1 MPGNNRS
8 SRVPNQTNL
17 VDTVERSKSCDT
29 ISFVR
34 LSVINNETFGSLF
47 CHKGRVFVHN
57 DYPGG
62 CGFLPPSSHVLG
74 VGMVNDEIDSPIHD
88 GFISF
93 HVMTD
98 SPSVFI
104 QCFCI

>member
-1 MPGNNRS
+1 MPGNNGS
-8 SRVPNQTNL
+8 SHVRNQKNL

-47 CHKGRVFVHN
+47 CHRGKVFVHN
-57 DYPGG
+57 DYPGRADFCPLRVMSWG
-62 CGFLPPSSHVLG
+62 L
-74 VGMVNDEIDSPIHD
+74 MVNDEIDSPIHD

-93 HVMTD
+93 YVITD

>member
-8 SRVPNQTNL
+8 SRVRNQKNL
-17 VDTVERSKSCDT
+17 VDHVERCKSCDT

-34 LSVINNETFGSLF
+34 LSVINIETFGSLF
-47 CHKGRVFVHN
+47 CHRGRVFVHN
-57 DYPGG
+57 DYPGRWQIFAPFES
-62 CGFLPPSSHVLG
+62 CPG
-74 VGMVNDEIDSPIHD
+74 VGMVNDEIDSPVHD
-88 GFISF
+88 GSILF

-104 QCFCI
+104 ECFCI

>member
-1 MPGNNRS
+1 MLGNNRS
-8 SRVPNQTNL
+8 SRVRNQKNL

-47 CHKGRVFVHN
+47 CHRGRVFIHN

-62 CGFLPPSSHVLG
+62 GAF
-74 VGMVNDEIDSPIHD
+74 SPFESCP
-88 GFISF
+88 GGGWLMMKLKAPFAEC
-93 HVMTD
+93 VYTMLLYWNEK
-98 SPSVFI
+98 
-104 QCFCI
+104 

>member
-1 MPGNNRS
+1 MPGNNRL
-8 SRVPNQTNL
+8 SRVRNQKNL

-47 CHKGRVFVHN
+47 CHRGRVFVHN

-62 CGFLPPSSHVLG
+62 VQIFAPFESGPG
-74 VGMVNDEIDSPIHD
+74 GGD
-88 GFISF
+88 G
-93 HVMTD
+93 
-98 SPSVFI
+98 
-104 QCFCI
+104 